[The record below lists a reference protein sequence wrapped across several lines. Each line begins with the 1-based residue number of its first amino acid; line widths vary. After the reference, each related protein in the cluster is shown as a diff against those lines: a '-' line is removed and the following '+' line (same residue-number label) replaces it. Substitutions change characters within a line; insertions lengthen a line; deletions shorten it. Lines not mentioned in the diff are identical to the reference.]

1 MKTLLTTLALTL
13 LTIGCTPNARQP
25 DAHDFGQDSSKT
37 VAVNIEQKS
46 AINVDA
52 PSWLWDNRI
61 RYRLLF
67 SAPSQV
73 RFYGQNVWIASP
85 PELFQQKFIASGVG
99 FNYRLLVKLQTF
111 EQQFDTTDKAR
122 VVLHFSVEA
131 YSADNTQKV
140 ATQEFRLEQPSKTAD
155 AKGAISG
162 FADLTQQAVSKIQS
176 WLSGLPKS

>member
-1 MKTLLTTLALTL
+1 MKTLLITLAVSL
-13 LTIGCTPNARQP
+13 LAIGCTPNARQP
-25 DAHDFGQDSSKT
+25 AAHDFGQNQSRAALNS
-37 VAVNIEQKS
+37 VEQKS

-67 SAPSQV
+67 AAPSQV
-73 RFYGQNVWIASP
+73 RFYGQDVWIASP
-85 PELFQQKFIASGVG
+85 PELFQQQMIASRVG
-99 FNYRLLVKLQTF
+99 FNYRLLVKMLTF
-111 EQQFDTTDKAR
+111 EQQFDAIDKAR

-140 ATQEFRLEQPSKTAD
+140 ATQEFRLEQPSKTPD
-155 AKGAISG
+155 AKGAISA
-162 FADLTQQAVSKIQS
+162 FADLTQQAVSKTQS

>member
-1 MKTLLTTLALTL
+1 MKTLLTAVSLSLLA
-13 LTIGCTPNARQP
+13 IGCTPNARQP
-25 DAHDFGQDSSKT
+25 DAHDFGQDQSRAASNS
-37 VAVNIEQKS
+37 VEQKS

-67 SAPSQV
+67 AAPSQV
-73 RFYGQNVWIASP
+73 RFYGQDVWIASP
-85 PELFQQKFIASGVG
+85 PELFQQKLIASEYG
-99 FNYRLLVKLQTF
+99 FGYRLLVKLQTF
-111 EQQFDTTDKAR
+111 EQQFDAADKAH

-176 WLSGLPKS
+176 WLLGLPKS

>member
-1 MKTLLTTLALTL
+1 MKTLLTAVSLSL
-13 LTIGCTPNARQP
+13 LVIGCTPNARQP
-25 DAHDFGQDSSKT
+25 DAHDFGQDQSRAAS
-37 VAVNIEQKS
+37 NSGEQKS

-73 RFYGQNVWIASP
+73 RFYGQDVWIASP
-85 PELFQQKFIASGVG
+85 PELFQQKLIASGVG

-111 EQQFDTTDKAR
+111 EQQFDATDKAR

-162 FADLTQQAVSKIQS
+162 FADLTQQAVSKIQG